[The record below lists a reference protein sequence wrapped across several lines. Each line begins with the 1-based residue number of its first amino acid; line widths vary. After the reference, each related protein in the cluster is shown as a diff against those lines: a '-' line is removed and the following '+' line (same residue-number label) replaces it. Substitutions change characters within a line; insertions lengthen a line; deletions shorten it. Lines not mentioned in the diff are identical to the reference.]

1 MNRYILQ
8 QDKELTIYRN
18 AFGLTYTVVTSQ
30 GEASGKTIKEAI
42 DNLSDQV
49 KPVSNNKS
57 KSEKID
63 TKA

>member
-1 MNRYILQ
+1 MNRFILQ

-18 AFGLTYTVVTSQ
+18 AFGLTYTVVTPK

-42 DNLSDQV
+42 DNLSNQA
-49 KPVSNNKS
+49 KPVVNKS
-57 KSEKID
+57 KNEKID